1 MSNKKIIYQCF
12 KAYEESTR
20 YYKDGNSV
28 IFRSVYHYA
37 ELEYS
42 DKCILPKKSI
52 DGNFYS
58 FSDPIRAEVGDVY
71 LDRVDFIFID
81 KLAEVIYKQQ
91 LSEMTIN
98 DFEQSIILLGYDK
111 EVYQV
116 MYGKG
121 TTVIN
126 K

>member
-1 MSNKKIIYQCF
+1 MTKKIIYQCF

-37 ELEYS
+37 ELEYDS
-42 DKCILPKKSI
+42 DTKLPVKAL
-52 DGNFYS
+52 DGNYYD
-58 FSDPIRAEVGDVY
+58 FSDQVRAEVGDVY
-71 LDRVDFIFID
+71 FERVDFVFSD
-81 KLAEVIYKQQ
+81 KLSEVIYKKQ
-91 LSEMTIN
+91 LSEMSIN
-98 DFEQSIILLGYDK
+98 DFEQSIILLGYEK
-111 EVYQV
+111 EIYQV

-121 TTVIN
+121 TTVVN